1 MKKQVLNTSALAAVV
16 CGLAACSPTPG
27 ASSEKGWT
35 PQDLLDSHWIDAG
48 PLVGQTPVSLDIG
61 PDGHMSGHAGCNRYI
76 GKVDI
81 TGQRVRLV
89 QGGSTR
95 MFCFPQE
102 VMDTEARLI
111 EALDKTRAA
120 RQEQGLLLLL
130 DEAGQVVWRF
140 KPRD

>member
-1 MKKQVLNTSALAAVV
+1 MLAAERERPTASAASIHDVAFEVQLEIDHHETRDPALA
-16 CGLAACSPTPG
+16 CGNEAATG
-27 ASSEKGWT
+27 G
-35 PQDLLDSHWIDAG
+35 LVRRIDE
-48 PLVGQTPVSLDIG
+48 IG
-61 PDGHMSGHAGCNRYI
+61 VTRRYI

-81 TGQRVRLV
+81 TGQRGRLV

-140 KPRD
+140 KPRS

>member
-1 MKKQVLNTSALAAVV
+1 MKKQVLRASVLGAVV
-16 CGLAACSPTPG
+16 GGLVACSPQ
-27 ASSEKGWT
+27 S
-35 PQDLLDSHWIDAG
+35 LLDSHWIDAG
-48 PLVGQTPVSLDIG
+48 PPVGQAPVSLDIG
-61 PDGHMSGHAGCNRYI
+61 PDGRMSGNAGCNRYI
-76 GKVDI
+76 GKVEI

-102 VMDTEARLI
+102 VMDTETRLI
-111 EALDKTRAA
+111 AALDKTRAA

-130 DEAGQVVWRF
+130 DEAGQVLWRF